1 MPRLSKTI
9 VAVIVGATIVL
20 PTTVRADTRTD
31 ARRYFTRGM
40 AAIAEGRYREG
51 IDNLLKAYDIKPHPN
66 VLYNVARAFVNL
78 NEYDD
83 AIDYFEQYLEAGPRD
98 VREVE
103 KALRDLRVRTRLRD
117 LVDDG
122 MTAIAGGRY
131 REGVRLLQEAYDERP
146 HANLLFNIARAQEE
160 AGDLEIAIANFQAY
174 LASSPKDV
182 TSVKRRIADL
192 RERVDK
198 DRTKPTERPT
208 RPPRGGGGGVAVDPA
223 KVAEMVVQLLESRGT
238 VGAPAGRVG
247 AVATKRPI
255 LTDTATG
262 TDVELKAKGEG
273 ELYEEVVVTASRRAQ
288 SPLDAPNAVTII
300 TAEDIRL
307 SGARSIP
314 DVLRRVPGMDVMAMS
329 YADWNVAMRGFNR
342 RIANKLLILVDG
354 RTAFQDFLGGMLWLG
369 QSYDLI
375 DIERIEVVRGP
386 GSAIYGA
393 NAYAGIVNI
402 ILKRPEDIDGS
413 TVFAGG
419 GNGSVLRAAYQ
430 FGKRYGQFGLRASV
444 GWEQGDKW
452 DFEFDPSRE
461 DYTAAVPRSTDDI
474 DRSVAVLRADAHAEY
489 NFDDG
494 AGRLYVAGGVMT
506 GYAEFYGVSALR
518 NQNND
523 GLETSLRIGF
533 DSELFSL
540 QAFWNR
546 LRTDTK
552 PQFFRTG
559 LSDLGSHVEA
569 DLIVVEPVFRPTF
582 EFFGEHQLV
591 IGAEYR
597 HKLIEWNYIDEAHSD
612 PFFAAF
618 IQDQWKI
625 DQAFTVLV
633 SYRLDLHPLIGL
645 IEQPD
650 IGIPGSPRLALIY
663 HPAEGQ
669 AIRASFGTAFR
680 VATQAENYL
689 SLAASS
695 PVAGVAIRLTG
706 EDELKPEDIITVDL
720 GYLLQG
726 EIIEL
731 ELVGYFNRVN
741 NLIVRTPL
749 MPTGIDEP
757 FDTTTNAFIAADS
770 FYVNEDRVFLAV
782 GGEVATRL
790 YPIDGLDIGASYA
803 LQYIFDQETG
813 DRFTDSPMHKATLWG
828 QLRTGY
834 MDGWLGFDVGA
845 AVHYTSDQDWI
856 EPEFDQDDPSGFRL
870 DPSRVDQAVVVT
882 ARLGLRL
889 FRDQLELALSGTN
902 LMDVG
907 ENRHIEHPFGN
918 RAEARV
924 FGSATARF

>member
-1 MPRLSKTI
+1 MPRLHNTI
-9 VAVIVGATIVL
+9 VVALIGAAVIL
-20 PTTVRADTRTD
+20 PSVADADTRTD
-31 ARRYFTRGM
+31 ARRYFNRGM
-40 AAIAEGRYREG
+40 TAISEGRYREG
-51 IDNLLKAYDIKPHPN
+51 IDDLLRAYDIKPHPN
-66 VLYNVARAFVNL
+66 VLYNVARAYANL
-78 NEYDD
+78 GDYED
-83 AIDYFEQYLEAGPRD
+83 AIDYFEQYIESSPRD
-98 VREVE
+98 TSKVDAALADLKVR
-103 KALRDLRVRTRLRD
+103 ARLRK
-117 LVDDG
+117 LVDKG
-122 MTAIAGGRY
+122 MSAIAGGRY
-131 REGVRLLQEAYDERP
+131 EEGVRLLQTAYDEKP

-160 AGDLEIAIANFQAY
+160 AGELRAAAANYKAY
-174 LASSPKDV
+174 LASSPRDV
-182 TSVKRRIADL
+182 ESVRRRIAEITKRL
-192 RERVDK
+192 ATEEVDE
-198 DRTKPTERPT
+198 PTTPT
-208 RPPRGGGGGVAVDPA
+208 RRPRGDGGGGVAVDPRE
-223 KVAEMVVQLLESRGT
+223 VAEMVVQLLDGRKA
-238 VGAPAGRVG
+238 APSGGVDTKPTPLS
-247 AVATKRPI
+247 ATS
-255 LTDTATG
+255 TG
-262 TDVELKAKGEG
+262 TDVALEAKGEG
-273 ELYEEVVVTASRRAQ
+273 ELYEEVVVTASRREQ

-300 TAEDIRL
+300 TEEDIRL

-314 DVLRRVPGMDVMAMS
+314 DILRRVPGMDVMAMS

-369 QSYDLI
+369 QSYDLM
-375 DIERIEVVRGP
+375 DIARIEVVRGP

-402 ILKRPEDIDGS
+402 ILKRPEEIDGS
-413 TVFAGG
+413 TIMAGG
-419 GNGSVLRAAYQ
+419 GNGSVLRGAYQ
-430 FGKRYGQFGLRASV
+430 FGKRYGGFGIRASI

-452 DFEFDPSRE
+452 DFEFDPKRV

-474 DRSVAVLRADAHAEY
+474 NRSVALLRADAHVEY
-489 NFDDG
+489 QLPDDG
-494 AGRLYVAGGVMT
+494 GRLYLAGGVMS

-523 GLETSLRIGF
+523 GVETSLRIGY

-540 QAFWNR
+540 LAFWNR

-559 LSDLGSHVEA
+559 LSDLGSHVAA
-569 DLIVVEPVFRPTF
+569 DLIVIEPVFRPTF

-591 IGAEYR
+591 LGAEYR
-597 HKLIEWNYIDEAHSD
+597 HKLIDWNYIDESHSD

-618 IQDQWKI
+618 IQDQWRI
-625 DQAFTVLV
+625 DEAFTVLV

-650 IGIPGSPRLALIY
+650 LGIPGSPRLALIY
-663 HPAEGQ
+663 HPAEGH

-726 EIIEL
+726 DFGEL
-731 ELVGYFNRVN
+731 EVVGYFNRVN

-749 MPTGIDEP
+749 IPTGVNEP
-757 FDTTTNAFIAADS
+757 FDEATNAFIAADS

-782 GGEVATRL
+782 GGELAARV
-790 YPIDGLDIGASYA
+790 YPIDGLDVGASYA
-803 LQYIFDQETG
+803 FQYIFDQETG
-813 DRFTDSPMHKATLWG
+813 DRFTDSPMHKATVWG
-828 QLRTGY
+828 QLRTNY
-834 MDGWLGFDVGA
+834 LEGWLGLDAGA
-845 AVHYTSDQDWI
+845 SIHFTSSQQWI

-870 DPSRVDQAVVVT
+870 DPQEVEEAVVIM

-889 FRDQLELALSGTN
+889 FRDTLELAVSGTN
-902 LMDVG
+902 LLDVG
-907 ENRHIEHPFGN
+907 NNRHIEHPFGN
-918 RAEARV
+918 RAEMRI
-924 FGSATARF
+924 FGSATVRF